1 MQDLARLD
9 RVIEQYW
16 HVLLMHEPCSKCKHT
31 DSHLSFVQVLK
42 LSCLP
47 LIKPIV
53 ILADNRIRKMLY
65 VQRIRFRID
74 HHMRNRLRMWFCSH
88 VFKFRVFHCV
98 IFLKPGPSECEVT
111 HQSYERQ

>member
-1 MQDLARLD
+1 
-9 RVIEQYW
+9 
-16 HVLLMHEPCSKCKHT
+16 
-31 DSHLSFVQVLK
+31 
-42 LSCLP
+42 
-47 LIKPIV
+47 
-53 ILADNRIRKMLY
+53 MLY